1 MLGPCVHVGGGFVQD
16 QHGRLH
22 QQGPGNGQKLLLAF
36 GYIGSV
42 VDEERI
48 IALGKAFDVGVDPG
62 RLCRGDHL
70 FPGGIGPPVGDVFVD
85 GAVKEPGVLEDHGV
99 GKPQAFPGDIGNI
112 PAVHQDGAAVDVI
125 KPHQQIDEGG
135 LSGSCGANDGDE
147 AALWGLHAEIL

>member
-1 MLGPCVHVGGGFVQD
+1 MAAWIWCSVRVSTLEVASSQD

-70 FPGGIGPPVGDVFVD
+70 FPGGVGPP
-85 GAVKEPGVLEDHGV
+85 
-99 GKPQAFPGDIGNI
+99 
-112 PAVHQDGAAVDVI
+112 
-125 KPHQQIDEGG
+125 
-135 LSGSCGANDGDE
+135 
-147 AALWGLHAEIL
+147 